1 MVHSYSQG
9 KRFLFFFPTASS
21 WISSVRKFE
30 RIVFAERTDPDEL
43 HEMMK

>member
-9 KRFLFFFPTASS
+9 RPFFFPTASS

-30 RIVFAERTDPDEL
+30 RIVVAERTDPDEL
-43 HEMMK
+43 HEMMQ